1 MSDDRPAIDWY
12 EIEQWYILHPEAS
25 YAQCAEKFGVAQR
38 TIEYRAGKVSGDWVR
53 KRKQY
58 HSAIAERTER
68 RYEEIL
74 AQDKSDNSHAIR
86 ELEKRIEK
94 AALAAIEL
102 LFPPP
107 DSPVEVLIAAR
118 NRLAEM
124 KASEIATLYNN
135 TLRTLAETGRHRR
148 LLAGEST
155 AIFERAGL
163 PDVLIPLTAEAAQ
176 ALELQSISAQQ
187 ALNAQNSDGPIDIA
201 GELIPPSE
209 ADSAYSPIRLA
220 SPSSAYSPSVSPAVS
235 PVRRFT
241 HDHGVDVGL

>member
-1 MSDDRPAIDWY
+1 MSGDRPDIDWY
-12 EIEQWYILHPEAS
+12 EIEQYYILDPS
-25 YAQCAEKFGVAQR
+25 TTYAKCAEKFGVAQR
-38 TIEYRAGKVSGDWVR
+38 TVERKAAAGFGDWTR

-58 HSAIAERTER
+58 HSLLAARTDQ
-68 RYEEIL
+68 RYSEIL
-74 AQDKSDNSHAIR
+74 AQDKADNSHAIR

-201 GELIPPSE
+201 GELIPPTE
-209 ADSAYSPIRLA
+209 GRFADSEIRLA
-220 SPSSAYSPSVSPAVS
+220 SPSSAQPPAVS

-241 HDHGVDVGL
+241 HNHAVDVGL